1 VPSGES
7 RDQTGALPKLY
18 GLNVNEELG
27 AHLGRLIIIA
37 KHIDAMHDM
46 SVLADQVGAVFHH
59 RRPHWPIGL
68 NYRRYRMMTLR
79 KSF

>member
-27 AHLGRLIIIA
+27 AHLGRLIVIA
-37 KHIDAMHDM
+37 KHIDAMHDV
-46 SVLADQVGAVFHH
+46 SVSTYQVGAVFHH
-59 RRPHWPIGL
+59 RRPQRPTGL
-68 NYRRYRMMTLR
+68 NYRRYRIITLR
-79 KSF
+79 KSI

>member
-46 SVLADQVGAVFHH
+46 SFPTKQVSAVF
-59 RRPHWPIGL
+59 
-68 NYRRYRMMTLR
+68 
-79 KSF
+79 

>member
-1 VPSGES
+1 MPSGES

-37 KHIDAMHDM
+37 KHIDATLDV
-46 SVLADQVGAVFHH
+46 SVSTYQVSPIFQHVPTPIRREHEALSHRWMPLAV
-59 RRPHWPIGL
+59 R
-68 NYRRYRMMTLR
+68 
-79 KSF
+79 

>member
-1 VPSGES
+1 MPSGES

-46 SVLADQVGAVFHH
+46 SFPTKQVSAVF
-59 RRPHWPIGL
+59 
-68 NYRRYRMMTLR
+68 
-79 KSF
+79 